1 MPFNIGLSGLNSAQ
15 ADLDVTGNNISNSG
29 TTGFKQSRAEFGDV
43 YAQSFGGT
51 AQTATGAGSRLL
63 AVTQQFTQG
72 QTEFTENGLDLAI
85 DGEGFFQLNDGG
97 NTLYSRAGEFQVD
110 REGFLVN
117 SQGQNLQGYIAEDGD
132 TDPADLG
139 GTPGNLQLQTGEGAP
154 QVTSRIDARLNLQ
167 SDAPITGVE
176 VDADGNPEVDED
188 GNPEVV
194 EFDPDNPDTYNFSTS
209 LTVYNGQGEAQ
220 DADIYFAKSDDN
232 EWQTYATINGERVEL
247 LDEDG
252 EPLEENGES
261 VFAKTLNFDANG
273 ELDVDDTRLFFAPPE
288 DAFPGEEPI
297 EIDLGGTTQYGSDFG
312 VTDLNQDGFAPGTLT
327 DIDIDSEGVVFARYS
342 NGQSDVLGQVVLANF
357 DNPQGLEQLG
367 NNNWAETFASGGPTV
382 NAPGAGGTG
391 QIQAGALEASNVD
404 IAQELV
410 NLITAQRNFQANSQ
424 TISTADTVT
433 QTIINIR

>member
-139 GTPGNLQLQTGEGAP
+139 GTPDNLRLQTGEGSP

-167 SDAPITGVE
+167 SDAPVIDDGFDTDDGVA
-176 VDADGNPEVDED
+176 V
-188 GNPEVV
+188 
-194 EFDPDNPDTYNFSTS
+194 PDSYNFSTS

-220 DADIYFAKSDDN
+220 DAEVYFTKTDDN
-232 EWQTYATINGERVEL
+232 EWEVNVAVNGEVVEDGDFPAQL
-247 LDEDG
+247 LFGSNGELVDEDG
-252 EPLEENGES
+252 DPPDEE
-261 VFAKTLNFDANG
+261 
-273 ELDVDDTRLFFAPPE
+273 DVTFSF
-288 DAFPGEEPI
+288 FPGGNFEDDDEVSI
-297 EIDLGGTTQYGSDFG
+297 VFDGTTQYGSDFG
-312 VTDLNQDGFAPGTLT
+312 VSDLNQNGFAPGTLT
-327 DIDIDSEGVVFARYS
+327 DIDIDNEGVVFARYS
-342 NGQSDVLGQVVLANF
+342 NGQSDVLGQVTLANF

>member
-154 QVTSRIDARLNLQ
+154 QVTSDIEARLNLQ
-167 SDAPITGVE
+167 SDAPVID
-176 VDADGNPEVDED
+176 DAFEIDDPES
-188 GNPEVV
+188 
-194 EFDPDNPDTYNFSTS
+194 YNFSTS
-209 LTVYNGQGEAQ
+209 LTVFNGQGEAQ
-220 DADIYFAKSDDN
+220 DAEIFFTKTDNN
-232 EWQTYATINGERVEL
+232 EWDANVAINGEVVNEEPKEL
-247 LDEDG
+247 
-252 EPLEENGES
+252 
-261 VFAKTLNFDANG
+261 VFDANG
-273 ELDVDDTRLFFAPPE
+273 ELDIDDTGLTIEFDADHEIFEEGHEITIDFA
-288 DAFPGEEPI
+288 GS
-297 EIDLGGTTQYGSDFG
+297 TQYGSDFG

-327 DIDIDSEGVVFARYS
+327 DIDIDSEGVVFARFS

>member
-139 GTPGNLQLQTGEGAP
+139 GTPDNLRLQTGEGSP

-167 SDAPITGVE
+167 SDAPVIDDGFDTDDGVA
-176 VDADGNPEVDED
+176 VPES
-188 GNPEVV
+188 
-194 EFDPDNPDTYNFSTS
+194 YNFSTS

-220 DADIYFAKSDDN
+220 DAEVYFTKTDDN
-232 EWQTYATINGERVEL
+232 EWEVNVAVNGEVVEDGDFPAQL
-247 LDEDG
+247 LFGSNGELVDEDG
-252 EPLEENGES
+252 DPPDEEDVTFSFSPGGNFEDDDEVS
-261 VFAKTLNFDANG
+261 IVFD
-273 ELDVDDTRLFFAPPE
+273 
-288 DAFPGEEPI
+288 
-297 EIDLGGTTQYGSDFG
+297 GTTQYGSDFG
-312 VTDLNQDGFAPGTLT
+312 VSDLNQNGFAPGTLT
-327 DIDIDSEGVVFARYS
+327 DIDIDNEGVVFARYS
-342 NGQSDVLGQVVLANF
+342 NGQSDVLGQVTLANF

>member
-15 ADLDVTGNNISNSG
+15 ADLDVTGNNVSNAG

-51 AQTATGAGSRLL
+51 NQTTVGAGSRLL

-85 DGEGFFQLNDGG
+85 DGEGFFQLNDRG
-97 NTLYSRAGEFQVD
+97 NTVYSRAGEFQVD
-110 REGFLVN
+110 RDGFIVN

-132 TDPADLG
+132 AEPADLG
-139 GTPGNLQLQTGEGAP
+139 GTPGNLRLDTGEGAP
-154 QVTSRIDARLNLQ
+154 RRTEEIDAQLNLR
-167 SDAPITGVE
+167 SDAE
-176 VDADGNPEVDED
+176 VIGAGQ
-188 GNPEVV
+188 
-194 EFDPDNPDTYNFSTS
+194 FDIENPDSYNFSTS

-220 DADIYFAKSDDN
+220 DAEAFFTKTADN
-232 EWQTYATINGERVEL
+232 EWEAHVAVNGEEVA
-247 LDEDG
+247 G
-252 EPLEENGES
+252 PLEME
-261 VFAKTLNFDANG
+261 FDSNG
-273 ELDVDDTRLFFAPPE
+273 ELVDDDVTFTFDPG
-288 DAFPGEEPI
+288 DAFDDGTEI
-297 EIDLGGTTQYGSDFG
+297 EIDFAGTTQYGTDFG
-312 VTDLNQDGFAPGTLT
+312 VSDLSQDGYAPGTLT
-327 DIDIDSEGVVFARYS
+327 DIDIDNEGVVFARYS

-382 NAPGAGGTG
+382 NAPGAAGTG
-391 QIQAGALEASNVD
+391 LLQAGALEASNVD

>member
-15 ADLDVTGNNISNSG
+15 ADLDVTGNNVANAG

-51 AQTATGAGSRLL
+51 NQTTVGAGSRLL
-63 AVTQQFTQG
+63 AVTQQFSQG

-85 DGEGFFQLNDGG
+85 DGEGFFQLDDRG
-97 NTLYSRAGEFQVD
+97 NTVYSRAGEFQVD
-110 REGFLVN
+110 REGFIVN

-132 TDPADLG
+132 AEPADLG
-139 GTPGNLQLQTGEGAP
+139 GTPGNLRLDTGEGAP
-154 QVTSRIDARLNLQ
+154 RRTEEIDAQLNLR
-167 SDAPITGVE
+167 SDAE
-176 VDADGNPEVDED
+176 VIAGGFETDNGAAV
-188 GNPEVV
+188 
-194 EFDPDNPDTYNFSTS
+194 PDSYNFSTS

-220 DADIYFAKSDDN
+220 DAEVYFTKVDDN
-232 EWQTYATINGERVEL
+232 EWEAYVAVNGEVVNENDPKEL
-247 LDEDG
+247 
-252 EPLEENGES
+252 
-261 VFAKTLNFDANG
+261 VFDANG
-273 ELDVDDTRLFFAPPE
+273 ELDFDEMPDDDATFTFDPG
-288 DAFPGEEPI
+288 DAFDDGTEI
-297 EIDLGGTTQYGSDFG
+297 EIDFAGTTQYGTDFG
-312 VTDLNQDGFAPGTLT
+312 VSDLSQDGYAPGTLT
-327 DIDIDSEGVVFARYS
+327 DIDIDNEGVVFARYS

-382 NAPGAGGTG
+382 NAPGAAGTG
-391 QIQAGALEASNVD
+391 LLQAGALEASNVD

>member
-15 ADLDVTGNNISNSG
+15 ADLDVTGNNVSNAG

-51 AQTATGAGSRLL
+51 NQTTVGAGSRLL

-85 DGEGFFQLNDGG
+85 DGEGFFQLNDRG
-97 NTLYSRAGEFQVD
+97 NTVYSRAGEFQVD
-110 REGFLVN
+110 RDGFIVN

-132 TDPADLG
+132 AEPADLG
-139 GTPGNLQLQTGEGAP
+139 GTPGDLRLDTGEGAP
-154 QVTSRIDARLNLQ
+154 RRTEEIDAQLNLR
-167 SDAPITGVE
+167 SDAE
-176 VDADGNPEVDED
+176 VIGAGQ
-188 GNPEVV
+188 
-194 EFDPDNPDTYNFSTS
+194 FDIENPDSYNFSTS

-220 DADIYFAKSDDN
+220 DAEAFFTKTADN
-232 EWQTYATINGERVEL
+232 EWEAHVAVNGEEVA
-247 LDEDG
+247 G
-252 EPLEENGES
+252 PLEME
-261 VFAKTLNFDANG
+261 FDSNG
-273 ELDVDDTRLFFAPPE
+273 ELVDDDVTFTFDPG
-288 DAFPGEEPI
+288 DAFDDGTEI
-297 EIDLGGTTQYGSDFG
+297 EIDFAGTTQYGTDFG
-312 VTDLNQDGFAPGTLT
+312 VSDLSQDGYAPGTLT
-327 DIDIDSEGVVFARYS
+327 DIDIDNEGVVFARYS

-382 NAPGAGGTG
+382 NAPGAAGTG
-391 QIQAGALEASNVD
+391 LLQAGALEASNVD